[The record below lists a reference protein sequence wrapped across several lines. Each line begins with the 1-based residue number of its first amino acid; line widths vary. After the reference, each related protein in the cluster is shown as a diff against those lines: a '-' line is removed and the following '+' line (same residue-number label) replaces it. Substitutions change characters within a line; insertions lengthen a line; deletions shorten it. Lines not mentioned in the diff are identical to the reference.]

1 LVCTHHHLD
10 QEYIMAQKVL
20 VQLIDDLDGTSS
32 DDVTTVQFGLDGVT
46 YEIDLSG
53 TNADRLRDMLADYVG
68 SARRTG
74 GRVKRGARPGQGGTN
89 NDAGAIREWA
99 QANGIELA
107 ARGRIP
113 SHVAESYRQAQAD
126 DRARPA
132 TNGVARRRPRAKKS

>member
-1 LVCTHHHLD
+1 
-10 QEYIMAQKVL
+10 MAQKVL
-20 VQLIDDLDGTSS
+20 VQLIDDLDGSAS

-46 YEIDLSG
+46 YEIDLSE
-53 TNADRLRDMLADYVG
+53 TNADRLRDLLADYVG

-74 GRVKRGARPGQGGTN
+74 GRVRRGTRPGQAGGAN

-113 SHVAESYRQAQAD
+113 AHVAESYREAQA
-126 DRARPA
+126 AEKSG
-132 TNGVARRRPRAKKS
+132 NGVTKRRSRAKKS

>member
-1 LVCTHHHLD
+1 
-10 QEYIMAQKVL
+10 MAQKVL
-20 VQLIDDLDGTSS
+20 VQLIDDLDGSAP

-46 YEIDLSG
+46 YEIDLSDS
-53 TNADRLRDMLADYVG
+53 NADRLRDLLADYIG

-74 GRVKRGARPGQGGTN
+74 GRVRRGARPGQGGGPAN

-113 SHVAESYRQAQAD
+113 SHVAESYRQAKAD
-126 DRARPA
+126 EKSRPS
-132 TNGVARRRPRAKKS
+132 TNGASKRRPRAKKS

>member
-1 LVCTHHHLD
+1 
-10 QEYIMAQKVL
+10 MAQKVL

-46 YEIDLSG
+46 YEIDLTES
-53 TNADRLRDMLADYVG
+53 NADRLRDVLADYVG

-74 GRVKRGARPGQGGTN
+74 GRVRRGGRPGGTGGAAN
-89 NDAGAIREWA
+89 NDAGQIREWA

-126 DRARPA
+126 EKTKAT
-132 TNGVARRRPRAKKS
+132 TNGAPKRRSRAKKS

>member
-1 LVCTHHHLD
+1 
-10 QEYIMAQKVL
+10 MAQKVL
-20 VQLIDDLDGTSS
+20 VQLIDDLDGSAS

-46 YEIDLSG
+46 YEIDLSE
-53 TNADRLRDMLADYVG
+53 TNADRLRDLLADYVG

-74 GRVKRGARPGQGGTN
+74 GRVRRGTRPGQSGANAN

-113 SHVAESYRQAQAD
+113 SHVAESYRQAQAEEKGG
-126 DRARPA
+126 
-132 TNGVARRRPRAKKS
+132 NGSGKRRSRAKRS